1 MNEQL
6 YLFEDNTEYEQ
17 FEAKFKPKKT
27 TDDCYTPPAVFEAI
41 KDWACQEYGID
52 PACIVRPFYP
62 GGDFLHFDYP
72 EGCVVL
78 DNPPFSIL
86 SVICEFYLKKGI
98 PFFLFAPSLTG
109 LSGRK
114 NILKMNH
121 IFCDAKITYENG
133 AEVPTSFVT
142 SFGGGIV
149 ARTAPELGRRIN
161 DAVKKAKT
169 SKTIPKYAYPNNIV
183 TAAMFEKY
191 AKYGIDFSVR
201 ADEAIFVSALDEQK
215 KIGKTI
221 FGGGL
226 LVSEETAAE
235 RAAAEKANAIVFKLS
250 ERELAI
256 VKNLNNNGGTYHE
269 I

>member
-6 YLFEDNTEYEQ
+6 YLFDDNTEYEQ

-52 PACIVRPFYP
+52 PACIVRPFFP

-98 PFFLFAPSLTG
+98 PFFLFAPSLT
-109 LSGRK
+109 SFVSRK

-121 IFCDAKITYENG
+121 IFAARISPMKMARQSLHHLLLASG
-133 AEVPTSFVT
+133 AVSSRGQHPIWGDESTT
-142 SFGGGIV
+142 Q
-149 ARTAPELGRRIN
+149 L
-161 DAVKKAKT
+161 KKQ
-169 SKTIPKYAYPNNIV
+169 S
-183 TAAMFEKY
+183 
-191 AKYGIDFSVR
+191 
-201 ADEAIFVSALDEQK
+201 
-215 KIGKTI
+215 
-221 FGGGL
+221 
-226 LVSEETAAE
+226 
-235 RAAAEKANAIVFKLS
+235 
-250 ERELAI
+250 
-256 VKNLNNNGGTYHE
+256 
-269 I
+269 